1 MTEGSLFWEMTM
13 RFHILALAAFLSAG
27 TSAFAQAPNLKGTVN
42 EFTPDQRA
50 RAEAAI
56 TKAGYHPT
64 VLQFAQDGNLFF
76 TATRNG
82 QTYDATV
89 TRDGK
94 VYFSNG
100 LAEGSAP
107 PS

>member
-1 MTEGSLFWEMTM
+1 M
-13 RFHILALAAFLSAG
+13 RFHMLALAALLSAG
-27 TSAFAQAPNLKGTVN
+27 TSAFAQTPDFKGTVN
-42 EFTPDQRA
+42 EVTPALRA

-56 TKAGYHPT
+56 TKAGYRPT

-100 LAEGSAP
+100 LPEGSAP

>member
-1 MTEGSLFWEMTM
+1 M
-13 RFHILALAAFLSAG
+13 RFHMLALAALLSAG
-27 TSAFAQAPNLKGTVN
+27 TSAFAQTPDFKGTVD
-42 EFTPDQRA
+42 EVTPALRA
-50 RAEAAI
+50 RGEAAI
-56 TKAGYHPT
+56 NKAGYRPA

-76 TATRNG
+76 TATKNG
-82 QTYDATV
+82 QEYDATV

-100 LAEGSAP
+100 LPAGSSP